1 MQKIGKG
8 ESCVQLMGL
17 ATNYM
22 WSNRER
28 ETWKVLPNLRT
39 FEREEYGEC
48 SGSRIKETTG
58 NMSGV

>member
-1 MQKIGKG
+1 
-8 ESCVQLMGL
+8 MGL

-28 ETWKVLPNLRT
+28 ETWKVQNIAKLVPNLRT

-48 SGSRIKETTG
+48 SGSPIKETTG